1 MIEPIV
7 KHTRLA
13 DPVATTGDRVYVVC
27 SQNGLF
33 PDPWGGHVPHE
44 MWGVW
49 DHPIKLLDGYWFAL
63 RDRRTG
69 VTRWLLEADSCAVE
83 PGITTFTYR
92 LDEIAITRRDFVPD
106 GLEALSVTLKVE
118 APQGAPLD
126 LVACFRS
133 DLRPAWLGERVGM
146 HDAPDTTT
154 VLDDDA
160 TQGVVLFRD
169 TQNPWFCA
177 VGSDLAPTE
186 IDTGESIHIPQP
198 TAGQGA
204 TARFVVALPQNGD
217 RANTITFFVAGSSI
231 SQQDALAAYRR
242 IRTDAPALLTAK
254 RARYAQIAETSRLTS
269 PDAAVDAA
277 FQWAKLNC
285 QMLARATSAHGIAAG
300 AGLPTYPWWFGIDS
314 EYAALPMAQ
323 TGQFDLL
330 KATLTLLKDV
340 SVQHNAAEPGR
351 VIHELST
358 TGVVYNP
365 GNLIE
370 TPAFVRAVHQLWLWT
385 GDREFLAAMYPF
397 CKAGI
402 LDYTLGRCDPD
413 GDLCASGSSIIETPE
428 MAAGLEYI
436 DVAAYTWEA
445 LTRLADM
452 AEAIGDVDSIADF
465 QAKAQTLERC
475 IRREWW
481 LDHTGLFADMRA
493 SIHEVR
499 TTLEHLAQQ
508 ARTLDAP
515 DFQRQVQKAH
525 DVLAPELARYAGR
538 APGVD
543 LPWLLRHWI
552 VLCPIEVGLATREQ
566 ATRALARLISPEFCD
581 AWGMRLHPERADVM
595 SINTGLLTLAL
606 TRYGDVDAA
615 LRFLQ
620 QQAAAL
626 PLHMPG
632 AISEALPDRWCF
644 LQLWSA
650 LGVISPVIEG
660 FLGIAPRA
668 AERRLSV
675 IPNLPAGWERV
686 TLERVCVGEAQ
697 FDIAVERS
705 ATQYTVNVTSN
716 AAEFRLEIGAYLPAD
731 AQITTVTVNG
741 KLAEWHAET
750 TLAGHCVVCEALT
763 PAVLCVHYDM
773 V

>member
-1 MIEPIV
+1 MIDPVV

-49 DHPIKLLDGYWFAL
+49 DHPIKLLDGFWFAL

-69 VTRWLLEADSCAVE
+69 VIRWLLEADGCAIE
-83 PGITTFTYR
+83 PGVTTFSYR
-92 LDEIAITRRDFVPD
+92 LDEIAVTRRDFIPD
-106 GLEALSVTLKVE
+106 GVEALSITLTVDV
-118 APQGAPLD
+118 PQAMTLE

-133 DLRPAWLGERVGM
+133 DLRPAWLGEMAGM
-146 HDAPDTTT
+146 YDGPDAATT
-154 VLDDDA
+154 LNDSI
-160 TQGVVLFRD
+160 VLFRD
-169 TQNPWFCA
+169 MQNPWFCVA
-177 VGSDLAPTE
+177 GSDAACTTLETA
-186 IDTGESIHIPQP
+186 GVLHIPQP

-204 TARFVVALPQNGD
+204 TARFVVAFPADED
-217 RANTITFFVAGSSI
+217 RVTVTFFVAGSNTSE
-231 SQQDALAAYRR
+231 QDGLATYRY
-242 IRTDAPALLTAK
+242 IRAEVTALLAAK
-254 RARYAQIAETSRLTS
+254 RARYAQIAETSRFTS
-269 PDAAVDAA
+269 PDEAVNAA
-277 FQWAKLNC
+277 FHWTKLNC
-285 QMLARATSAHGIAAG
+285 QMLARATPAHGIGAG

-330 KATLTLLKDV
+330 KATLTLLKEV
-340 SVQHNAAEPGR
+340 SERHNAAEPGR

-358 TGVVYNP
+358 TGVVYHP

-385 GDREFLAAMYPF
+385 GDRALLAEMYPF
-397 CKAGI
+397 CKAG
-402 LDYTLGRCDPD
+402 LLNYTLGHCDPD

-428 MAAGLEYI
+428 MATDLEYI

-445 LTRLADM
+445 LARLTDM
-452 AEAIGDVDSIADF
+452 AQAVGDSESCADF
-465 QAKAQTLERC
+465 QVKAQALGRC
-475 IRREWW
+475 IQREWW
-481 LDHTGLFADMRA
+481 VDYEGLFADMRA

-499 TTLEHLAQQ
+499 AALDHIAQQ
-508 ARTLDAP
+508 TRVSDAP
-515 DFQRQVQKAH
+515 DFHRQVQKAY
-525 DVLAPELARYAGR
+525 DVLTPALERYTDQAPD
-538 APGVD
+538 VD

-552 VLCPIEVGLATREQ
+552 VLCPVEVGLATREQ
-566 ATRALARLISPEFCD
+566 ATKALARMISAEFCD

-595 SINTGLLTLAL
+595 SINTGLLALAL
-606 TRYGDVDAA
+606 TRYGDVNTA
-615 LRFLQ
+615 LRFVQ

-668 AERRLSV
+668 AERRLAV
-675 IPNLPAGWERV
+675 IPNLPTGWNRV
-686 TLERVCVGEAQ
+686 TLEAVRVGEAH
-697 FDIAVERS
+697 FDVAVERS
-705 ATQYTVNVTSN
+705 RTQYTVNVEGN
-716 AAEFRLEIGAYLPAD
+716 AAEFRLEVGAYVPAD
-731 AQITTVTVNG
+731 VRVTTVTVNG
-741 KLAEWHAET
+741 EPAAWRSEE
-750 TLAGHCVVCEALT
+750 TLAGRCIVCET
-763 PAVLCVHYDM
+763 SVPAKCCIRWM
-773 V
+773 R

>member
-1 MIEPIV
+1 MIGPIV

-13 DPVATTGDRVYVVC
+13 DPVATTGDRVYVIC

-49 DHPIKLLDGYWFAL
+49 DHPIKLLDGFWFAL

-69 VTRWLLEADSCAVE
+69 VTRWLLEADCCAVE
-83 PGITTFTYR
+83 PGTTTFTYR
-92 LDEIAITRRDFVPD
+92 LDEITVTRRDFVPD
-106 GLEALSVTLKVE
+106 GLEALSIALTVE
-118 APQGAPLD
+118 APQAMNLD

-146 HDAPDTTT
+146 HDAPDTAT
-154 VLDDDA
+154 VLDGGA
-160 TQGVVLFRD
+160 TQGIVFFRD
-169 TQNPWFCA
+169 TQNPWFCV
-177 VGSDLAPTE
+177 VGSDAPPTTVE
-186 IDTGESIHIPQP
+186 TGESLHIPQP
-198 TAGQGA
+198 TVGQGT
-204 TARFVVALPQNGD
+204 TARFVVALPQDGD
-217 RANTITFFVAGSSI
+217 QANTVTFFAGGSSTAE
-231 SQQDALAAYRR
+231 QDALATYRQ
-242 IRTDAPALLTAK
+242 IRDETAMLLAAK
-254 RARYAQIAETSRLTS
+254 RARYAQIAERCSLTS
-269 PDAAVDAA
+269 PDAAVNAA

-285 QMLARATSAHGIAAG
+285 QMLARATTAHGIAAG

-323 TGQFDLL
+323 TGQFGLL

-340 SVQHNAAEPGR
+340 SEQHNAAEPGR

-385 GDREFLAAMYPF
+385 GDREFLTVMYPF

-402 LDYTLGRCDPD
+402 LNYTLGRRDPD
-413 GDLCASGSSIIETPE
+413 GDLCAAGSSIIETPE
-428 MAAGLEYI
+428 MAANLEYI
-436 DVAAYTWEA
+436 DVAAYTWDA

-452 AEAIGDVDSIADF
+452 AEAAGDAESVADF
-465 QAKAQTLERC
+465 QAKAKALGRC

-481 LDHTGLFADMRA
+481 LDHEGLFADMRA

-499 TTLEHLAQQ
+499 ATLAHIAQQ
-508 ARTLDAP
+508 ARTVDAA
-515 DFQRQVQKAH
+515 DFHQQVQKAH
-525 DVLAPELARYAGR
+525 DALAPELARYAGR
-538 APGVD
+538 APDVD

-552 VLCPIEVGLATREQ
+552 VLCPVEVGLATREQ
-566 ATRALARLISPEFCD
+566 TIRALTRLTSTEFCN
-581 AWGMRLHPERADVM
+581 AWGMRLHPERGDVM
-595 SINTGLLTLAL
+595 SINTGLLALAL
-606 TRYGDVDAA
+606 TRYGDMDTA
-615 LRFLQ
+615 LRFVQ
-620 QQAAAL
+620 QQAATL

-650 LGVISPVIEG
+650 LGAISPVVEG

-668 AERRLSV
+668 AERRLAV
-675 IPNLPAGWERV
+675 IPNLPAGWDRV
-686 TLERVCVGEAQ
+686 TLERVRVGEAQ

-705 ATQYTVNVTSN
+705 ATHCTVNVTGD
-716 AAEFRLEIGAYLPAD
+716 AAEFQLEIGAYLPAE
-731 AQITTVTVNG
+731 ACVTTVTVNG
-741 KLAEWHAET
+741 QPAAWRSET
-750 TLAGHCVVCEALT
+750 TLAGRCVVCEALT
-763 PAVLCVHYDM
+763 PAVLCVHYNM